1 MVPIGPATTSGLIGP
16 KCQFCDELGHT
27 AKNCPQLKPSEITAN
42 SATTSTMKEQKWL
55 LDSAA
60 SHNITGDLQNLS
72 IHSEYDGTDE
82 VVLGDGSGLAVSH
95 VGSLAIH
102 SPNRTFILRDTLCV
116 PNLKKILISVHHFT
130 SQNNVYV
137 EFHPS
142 YFLVKEPIT
151 GAILLRGSCEN
162 DIYIFPESL
171 VGNFSQKVANVHERT
186 SLDGWHKRLG
196 HPSYPIV
203 KNLVSTFSLPTTT
216 NKMTMLCHSCSINKS
231 HQQPFRT
238 TSLSSTG
245 PLEIIYTDV
254 WGPTH
259 STGLDGSRY
268 YLFFVDH
275 YTKYMWFYPM
285 ATKSSVSTIF
295 PQFKIFVETRFQAK
309 IKTLYSDNGGEFI
322 SLKPFLNLHGIS
334 HYTTAPYTPQQNGV
348 SERRHR
354 HLVETGLTLL
364 SDASLS
370 LSYWPHAFRT
380 ATYLINRQPTPFL
393 TNKSPFE
400 ALFGLKPNYLK
411 LKKFG
416 SLCYP
421 LTRPYNNHKM
431 QPKSIPCLFLGYS
444 QTQNAYICL
453 DLKTHKTNVSRHV
466 LFDETQLL
474 FQSEQ
479 AQSPAQLESS
489 SHLCPTSFIPFSFQP
504 VRVPSQVIPSVH
516 SSDSAPSHVLPADVS
531 AASPSPPGN
540 PPLSSP
546 NFPLTDVL
554 RHSGSHSDVLISHDP
569 VLPSSLHPTHTHTVA
584 DLTLSQSHSI
594 PPSCVQTGNPRLH
607 KMTTR
612 SMNNIFKPK
621 QLHLVSKHPIP
632 LAIEPTCVTQA
643 VNHPQWR
650 DAMSTE
656 LIALMKHGTWDL
668 VPPPQIVHP
677 WVVNGCLE

>member
-1 MVPIGPATTSGLIGP
+1 M
-16 KCQFCDELGHT
+16 
-27 AKNCPQLKPSEITAN
+27 
-42 SATTSTMKEQKWL
+42 
-55 LDSAA
+55 
-60 SHNITGDLQNLS
+60 
-72 IHSEYDGTDE
+72 
-82 VVLGDGSGLAVSH
+82 
-95 VGSLAIH
+95 
-102 SPNRTFILRDTLCV
+102 RDTLCV
-116 PNLKKILISVHHFT
+116 LNLKKNLISVHHFT

-171 VGNFSQKVANVHERT
+171 VRNFSQKVANVHEQT

-268 YLFFVDH
+268 YLLFVDH

-380 ATYLINRQPTPFL
+380 ATYLINRQPTPLL

-400 ALFGLKPNYLK
+400 ALFGQKPNYLK
-411 LKKFG
+411 LKKLVRFAILLHVHIIITRCNLSPFHVFFWAILKLKMPIFVWILRPTKLMYLG
-416 SLCYP
+416 MCY
-421 LTRPYNNHKM
+421 LMRPN
-431 QPKSIPCLFLGYS
+431 CLFNPSKPRAQPNPSLLL
-444 QTQNAYICL
+444 ICAL
-453 DLKTHKTNVSRHV
+453 LPLFHFLLSPCEFLLK
-466 LFDETQLL
+466 
-474 FQSEQ
+474 
-479 AQSPAQLESS
+479 
-489 SHLCPTSFIPFSFQP
+489 
-504 VRVPSQVIPSVH
+504 
-516 SSDSAPSHVLPADVS
+516 
-531 AASPSPPGN
+531 
-540 PPLSSP
+540 
-546 NFPLTDVL
+546 
-554 RHSGSHSDVLISHDP
+554 
-569 VLPSSLHPTHTHTVA
+569 
-584 DLTLSQSHSI
+584 
-594 PPSCVQTGNPRLH
+594 
-607 KMTTR
+607 
-612 SMNNIFKPK
+612 
-621 QLHLVSKHPIP
+621 
-632 LAIEPTCVTQA
+632 
-643 VNHPQWR
+643 
-650 DAMSTE
+650 
-656 LIALMKHGTWDL
+656 
-668 VPPPQIVHP
+668 
-677 WVVNGCLE
+677 